1 MADETTAAPE
11 SCLIPGCTDPAT
23 RERMIHIGPSIDRIF
38 LVCDKH
44 ETGDIDINS
53 LDLGEWGE

>member
-1 MADETTAAPE
+1 
-11 SCLIPGCTDPAT
+11 
-23 RERMIHIGPSIDRIF
+23 MIHLGPSIDRIL

-44 ETGDIDINS
+44 ETGEIDINS